1 MRVVHPRRKVRSL
14 PVRPADR
21 QTDLRI
27 SQPTPTGDGPE
38 GPRTTGSATSRVQA
52 LANMLYAVT
61 SRTNKSLR
69 SLMTGPLGKAY
80 SMNQASYDLARLPA
94 TS

>member
-1 MRVVHPRRKVRSL
+1 
-14 PVRPADR
+14 
-21 QTDLRI
+21 
-27 SQPTPTGDGPE
+27 
-38 GPRTTGSATSRVQA
+38 VQA